1 MPAIYAT
8 DVPNHSFRPAAKD
21 DRIFLCIYRLLRS
34 PFKPGGRQVRS
45 IRVRPPGLV
54 SRERTKWVTK

>member
-21 DRIFLCIYRLLRS
+21 DRGFLCIYRLLRP
-34 PFKPGGRQVRS
+34 PFKPEGCQVS
-45 IRVRPPGLV
+45 PIRMRPPGLV